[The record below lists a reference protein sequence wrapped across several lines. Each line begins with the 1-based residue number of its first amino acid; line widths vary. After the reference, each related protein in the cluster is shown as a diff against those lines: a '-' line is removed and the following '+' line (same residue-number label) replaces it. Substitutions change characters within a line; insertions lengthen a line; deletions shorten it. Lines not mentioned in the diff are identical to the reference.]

1 MATNDVPEYA
11 VFDDYRYS
19 QRIAVVIRWFV
30 VVAWLFLINVRSA
43 LDVNLFILNGMA
55 IALVAL
61 NAYVHRRILQGRPVT
76 RGYVLALSAL
86 DLVVITAGIGITSRF
101 ENEFFVF
108 YYPALLA
115 FSLVFSSR
123 RLSFFIFTLV
133 ALAYSMISI
142 SMSPGIRV
150 SEEDEK
156 TLIVRL
162 LTMLAVVAAGNLITR
177 IERNRRRDAV
187 EAERVQARRNL
198 ELQKRTQDAE
208 IAALEERS
216 RIAREIHD
224 GIAQSIY
231 MLGLNLETC
240 VDLAERGQADLKERL
255 RALVP
260 LAKETLLETRHYI
273 FDLKPMLSGQKGLVA
288 MAENQIKEFST
299 VAGMPAELAVDGEE
313 QTVSLTVASGLY
325 RILQEAMANVLKHAR
340 ASEVRVAIGF
350 EPAAVRITVTDNGTG
365 FDERDH
371 PGGYGLANMRQRA
384 GEMGGEFRIA
394 SAPGEGTSVQVTLP
408 LGEGDDGSH

>member
-1 MATNDVPEYA
+1 MA
-11 VFDDYRYS
+11 
-19 QRIAVVIRWFV
+19 
-30 VVAWLFLINVRSA
+30 VAL
-43 LDVNLFILNGMA
+43 G
-55 IALVAL
+55 AL
-61 NAYVHRRILQGRPVT
+61 NAYVHRRIIQGRLIT

-123 RLSFFIFTLV
+123 RLSFLIVTLV

-142 SMSPGIRV
+142 SMSPGLRV

-162 LTMLAVVAAGNLITR
+162 LTMYAVVAAGSLITR
-177 IERNRRRDAV
+177 IECNRRRAAV
-187 EAERVQARRNL
+187 DAERAQAQKNL

-208 IAALEERS
+208 IAALEERG

-240 VDLAERGQADLKERL
+240 VDLAERGDTRLTERL
-255 RALVP
+255 RTLVP

-273 FDLKPMLSGQKGLVA
+273 FDLKPMLSGEKSLVH

-299 VAGMPAELAVDGEE
+299 VAGMPTELVVEGEE
-313 QTVSLTVASGLY
+313 RAMPLAVASGLY
-325 RILQEAMANVLKHAR
+325 RILQEAMANVLKHAG
-340 ASEVRVAIGF
+340 ASEVKVTIGF
-350 EPAAVRITVTDNGTG
+350 QPAAVLITVSDNGAG
-365 FDERDH
+365 FDERDQ
-371 PGGYGLANMRQRA
+371 PGGYRLTNMRQRA
-384 GEMGGEFRIA
+384 EEMGGGFRIA
-394 SAPGEGTSVQVTLP
+394 NAPGGGTSIQVTLP